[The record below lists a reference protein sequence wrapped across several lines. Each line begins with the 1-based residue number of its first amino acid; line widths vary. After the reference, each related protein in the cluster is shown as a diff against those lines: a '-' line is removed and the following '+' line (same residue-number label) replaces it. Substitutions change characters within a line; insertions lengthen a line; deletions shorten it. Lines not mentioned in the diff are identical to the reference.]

1 MFELLR
7 DRTPKKLYH
16 YSRLLGVSESTAA
29 SDLESLGPWLR
40 KNNLSVLKKPGFGVV
55 LNGTEQNYREAMRRF
70 ISETAPV
77 DKLKEIT
84 DPHAAL
90 AKAVMNVTDNGIY
103 RLLNSRTIQRIDAL
117 LGQMNEPKLRQF
129 TDSAYIGLII
139 HIAISVERMQQ
150 GNVRLAQRI
159 LQAIEEEFHLHM
171 PELELSY
178 LLLHIKGANMHYT
191 NVPDETVPT
200 DLNGKK
206 LINLI
211 DAMIDAFDSRQAYML
226 RCDEEFIRGLFVHL
240 QPAIVRLTN
249 HLNIINPLLDDIKEE
264 YDDTFQKSSRAARRV

>member
-1 MFELLR
+1 MSILLRHQDFLHEQQIADELAISKRTVQRELDYITTILAPYQLTLTRKKGAGLLLAGTPQARQRLADALNASGRSDWSDKRERRRYLLFELLR

-29 SDLESLGPWLR
+29 SDLEALGPWLR
-40 KNNLSVLKKPGFGVV
+40 KNNLSILKKPGFGVV

-117 LGQMNEPKLRQF
+117 LGQMNEPS
-129 TDSAYIGLII
+129 SASSPTRP
-139 HIAISVERMQQ
+139 IS
-150 GNVRLAQRI
+150 A
-159 LQAIEEEFHLHM
+159 
-171 PELELSY
+171 
-178 LLLHIKGANMHYT
+178 
-191 NVPDETVPT
+191 
-200 DLNGKK
+200 
-206 LINLI
+206 
-211 DAMIDAFDSRQAYML
+211 
-226 RCDEEFIRGLFVHL
+226 
-240 QPAIVRLTN
+240 
-249 HLNIINPLLDDIKEE
+249 
-264 YDDTFQKSSRAARRV
+264 

>member
-1 MFELLR
+1 
-7 DRTPKKLYH
+7 
-16 YSRLLGVSESTAA
+16 
-29 SDLESLGPWLR
+29 
-40 KNNLSVLKKPGFGVV
+40 
-55 LNGTEQNYREAMRRF
+55 MRRF

-150 GNVRLAQRI
+150 GNVPSDEQSLP
-159 LQAIEEEFHLHM
+159 LEEDGEDLRAKTCAWHSAFSR
-171 PELELSY
+171 PSKKNFTCICPSWSCPICCCTSREQ
-178 LLLHIKGANMHYT
+178 ICIT
-191 NVPDETVPT
+191 PT
-200 DLNGKK
+200 CPMKRC
-206 LINLI
+206 
-211 DAMIDAFDSRQAYML
+211 RQ
-226 RCDEEFIRGLFVHL
+226 
-240 QPAIVRLTN
+240 T
-249 HLNIINPLLDDIKEE
+249 
-264 YDDTFQKSSRAARRV
+264 